1 MLCLQCLPRP
11 DAAAAMAVGDA
22 AGGETAAA
30 ISQPGAAD
38 AMLLD
43 AVGGGGAVDAL
54 LPNPPPEAAAALGT
68 PADLQFLAGKLRD
81 VCTGTDELT
90 ARVRAVLAAGAGAG
104 LGGGLMAI
112 KLKVA
117 RLTDFVSLGK
127 GDRVGGTWRENPYPG
142 LNCDFPASC
151 YCYSCY
157 YHYY

>member
-104 LGGGLMAI
+104 LGGGAAGASDGSVRGVPLGGESYMDACDCVDLLNRQ
-112 KLKVA
+112 LKA
-117 RLTDFVSLGK
+117 YLASL
-127 GDRVGGTWRENPYPG
+127 
-142 LNCDFPASC
+142 
-151 YCYSCY
+151 
-157 YHYY
+157 